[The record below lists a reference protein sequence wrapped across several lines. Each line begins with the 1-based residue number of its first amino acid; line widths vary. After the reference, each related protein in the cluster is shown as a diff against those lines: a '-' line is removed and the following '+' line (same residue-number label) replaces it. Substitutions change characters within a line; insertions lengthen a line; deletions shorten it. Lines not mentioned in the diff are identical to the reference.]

1 MDEDEYI
8 ARAMIIEL
16 RSNEALVKAGVK
28 DRKFYLVRDLKKKER
43 FWIFVFQRS
52 QIRWYRDMEIKLSSS
67 EIEEIQWVK
76 SVGTLGFLGGDW
88 RHARVENWLYVK
100 EDVEGTID
108 KVIRDVSYK
117 VNQVGWNFRYSS
129 KLASPK
135 VISDVLDKKE

>member
-1 MDEDEYI
+1 MDECI

-28 DRKFYLVRDLKKKER
+28 DRKFYLVRNLKIREN

-67 EIEEIQWVK
+67 EIEKIQSVK
-76 SVGTLGFLGGDW
+76 SVGTLGFLGGNW
-88 RHARVENWLYVK
+88 RHFRVKSWLYVK
-100 EDVEGTID
+100 KDVEGTIID
-108 KVIRDVSYK
+108 KAIRDVSYK
-117 VNQVGWNFRYSS
+117 VNQVGWNFRFSS